1 MATEVWHYSI
11 ARARHLTVAG
21 LGIGANCKALIAA
34 LLCSAVLLLSL
45 CSAAAA
51 SDSGADLAAT
61 PPQRVLF
68 VVSKDTSIYRQIV
81 TAGQSVVAGE
91 NSAVVIADQTTER
104 ALRTELARFAPTL
117 VVTVGTAA
125 AQLAY
130 PVVLAADSPAAKPPL
145 LLSTLLTRS
154 AYRVFADR
162 YISTAKR
169 ADAVVVVQFLDQPLQ
184 RQLHLAALIMPEAE
198 RIGLMV
204 GPSTALGEEQISRL
218 AAELGKPIAPVYLS
232 ATDNPIRVLEP
243 AVAASE
249 VFVPLA
255 DNRQFNLATSRWIL
269 QLSYRYRRP
278 VIGYSA
284 SYVDAGAVAAVYT
297 SAEDVAAQLSTTLAN
312 WSASGLPVSGS
323 ERDPTGFS
331 IKLNR
336 AAALALGIEL
346 NEEAQYRDALNSLSQ
361 GVQHDLGR

>member
-1 MATEVWHYSI
+1 MATEVWHNSI
-11 ARARHLTVAG
+11 VRARHLTVAD
-21 LGIGANCKALIAA
+21 LSIGATCKALIAT

-51 SDSGADLAAT
+51 SDRGADLAAT

-68 VVSKDTSIYRQIV
+68 VASKDTSIYRQIV

-91 NSAVVIADQTTER
+91 NSAVVIADQTTES
-104 ALRTELARFAPTL
+104 ALRTELARFAPAL

-130 PVVLAADSPAAKPPL
+130 PVVFAADSPAAKPPL

-154 AYRVFADR
+154 AYQVFAER
-162 YISTAKR
+162 YVATANR
-169 ADAVVVVQFLDQPLQ
+169 SDAVVVVQFLDQPLQ
-184 RQLHLAALIMPEAE
+184 RQLHLAALVMPEAE

-243 AVAASE
+243 ALAASE

-255 DNRQFNLATSRWIL
+255 DSRQFNLATSRWIL

-278 VIGYSA
+278 VVGYSA
-284 SYVDAGAVAAVYT
+284 SYADAGAVAAVYT
-297 SAEDVAAQLSTTLAN
+297 SAEDVAAQLAATLSQ
-312 WSASGLPVSGS
+312 WQREGLPEQSAQ
-323 ERDPTGFS
+323 RPPQQFS
-331 IKLNR
+331 ISLNHAA
-336 AAALALGIEL
+336 AAALDIPLADQSYYRREL
-346 NEEAQYRDALNSLSQ
+346 EKSDSGAAYELD
-361 GVQHDLGR
+361 